1 MKGKGTMVWL
11 KSPSADA
18 YAEGGTFCE
27 DCGPRIQGS
36 DQQQGK
42 WSTFLAWKI
51 PWTEEPGSLEPTGL

>member
-42 WSTFLAWKI
+42 WSTRVEL
-51 PWTEEPGSLEPTGL
+51 GLTQ